1 MLIHFN
7 SSSGEFTMHGEVA
20 IALLKLMGHS
30 GTVPSAILAADIPA
44 AVARLRDGLKH
55 APPPPPAQDEEDG
68 DPEYVPLQRRAVPLI
83 ELLENAAK
91 DGADVVWDKV

>member
-7 SSSGEFTMHGEVA
+7 SSVGEFTMHGDVA

-44 AVARLRDGLKH
+44 AVARLRENVKH
-55 APPPPPAQDEEDG
+55 AAPPPPPQDEEDER
-68 DPEYVPLQRRAVPLI
+68 EYVPLQRRAVPLI
-83 ELLENAAK
+83 ELLDNAAK
-91 DGADVVWDKV
+91 AGADVMWDRV